1 MKILRI
7 SFLVLC
13 SLFASSAYSIDL
25 LESYHL
31 ALENDSELAAAKI
44 SSQADELE
52 LGIVRADIFPEIKL
66 EAYSQRINKFSSAPV
81 PVEKNSVGSIT
92 VSQPLWQQTLGTAL
106 ELAGQQSELAKLHY
120 EKAQA
125 DLFVKVVNAYF
136 GALAAQDT
144 FETTQSEIAS
154 IRTLRDHAVVRRN
167 AGVGTETDVRI
178 AQARLA
184 LANAAVISAQ
194 SAVETAILELSE
206 LIGHRPAELSE
217 LNDVT
222 EVAEFQPDHMQHW
235 VDAAV
240 NNNIDLAIQQK
251 LVSMSNLQIDLS
263 SRESDF
269 KVSLTARVNDRFN
282 SESTVRNHTTATIS
296 ISKSFSAAG
305 RASKQRKQASLRYE
319 SELQKLQGLRA
330 RTITLASSTFRN
342 VVSLKDQ
349 VEALQLAVDA
359 NVSALEITESNY
371 EVGLITSLSVLDAQQ
386 DVFEVRRDLHKAR
399 YDYFQNL
406 IALERIA
413 GTLDIADLEAL
424 NDYLL

>member
-13 SLFASSAYSIDL
+13 SLFASTAYSIDL

-66 EAYSQRINKFSSAPV
+66 DAYSQRINKFGPAPA
-81 PVEKNSVGSIT
+81 EKNSIGSIT

-178 AQARLA
+178 AEARLA
-184 LANAAVISAQ
+184 LANAAVIAAQ

-235 VDAAV
+235 IDAAV

-251 LVSMSNLQIDLS
+251 LVSMSNLQIELS
-263 SRESDF
+263 SRESDL
-269 KVSLTARVNDRFN
+269 KINLTARVNDRF
-282 SESTVRNHTTATIS
+282 STESSSFRNHTSAMIS
-296 ISKSFSAAG
+296 ITKSFLG
-305 RASKQRKQASLRYE
+305 RGTRRQAE
-319 SELQKLQGLRA
+319 KTGL
-330 RTITLASSTFRN
+330 
-342 VVSLKDQ
+342 V
-349 VEALQLAVDA
+349 AV
-359 NVSALEITESNY
+359 
-371 EVGLITSLSVLDAQQ
+371 
-386 DVFEVRRDLHKAR
+386 
-399 YDYFQNL
+399 
-406 IALERIA
+406 
-413 GTLDIADLEAL
+413 
-424 NDYLL
+424 